1 MKKNFSKNEK
11 NSSDLDA
18 QIREICTPLIYI
30 SEADSSVEM
39 FRWSTH
45 KNFNGETIIHE
56 ARLEQNAQ
64 IEEVAFDDFFLK
76 LTKEKDWFGEP
87 ERERAAGFLKL
98 QNLLSENLTDL
109 KVFRIGQV
117 RIEIFVVGLDQSG
130 ETVGVRMSAVET

>member
-76 LTKEKDWFGEP
+76 LTKEKDWFGESD
-87 ERERAAGFLKL
+87 RARAAGFLKL
-98 QNLLSENLTDL
+98 QKLLSENLTDL
-109 KVFRIGQV
+109 KVFRIGRV
-117 RIEIFVVGLDQSG
+117 RIEIFVVGLDKSG